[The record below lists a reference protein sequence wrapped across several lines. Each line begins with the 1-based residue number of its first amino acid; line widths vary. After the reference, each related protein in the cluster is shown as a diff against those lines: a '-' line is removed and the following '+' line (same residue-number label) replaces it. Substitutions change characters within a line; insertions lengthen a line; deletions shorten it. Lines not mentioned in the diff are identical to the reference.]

1 TAAIDVTNGLTFP
14 GYIGSGIGGAAHLD
28 ATGQDVN
35 RTFASQNSGAVYAS
49 FILQTSSPN
58 NAGYFFHFGPS
69 PIGSTFFTRLW
80 VNAAGNGIGLGSGSN
95 APTSYTTIS
104 PNTPILVRSEEHTSE
119 LQSRENL
126 VCRLLLE

>member
-1 TAAIDVTNGLTFP
+1 LHFRHLMRVVVFALMLFGYQANAQLLLSDDFNYPIGSLLTANGWNVHSGNATAAIDVTNGLTFP

-58 NAGYFFHFGPS
+58 A
-69 PIGSTFFTRLW
+69 
-80 VNAAGNGIGLGSGSN
+80 
-95 APTSYTTIS
+95 
-104 PNTPILVRSEEHTSE
+104 
-119 LQSRENL
+119 
-126 VCRLLLE
+126 